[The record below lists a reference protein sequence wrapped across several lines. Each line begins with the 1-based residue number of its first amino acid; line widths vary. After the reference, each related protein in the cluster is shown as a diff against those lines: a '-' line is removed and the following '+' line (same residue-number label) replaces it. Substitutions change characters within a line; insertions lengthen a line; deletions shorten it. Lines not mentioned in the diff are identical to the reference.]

1 MRSRRGGPAEPAQPR
16 LDPGAAEGLV
26 CAYLARHGETD
37 LEGVVALFAEDACL
51 EDPVGSPSVRG
62 RDAIRAFYRET
73 HRRNGRLVFE
83 RIGGVLVGGSELAFH
98 VRARLAR
105 DPTTAGMDVIYAL
118 QVDGAGRIRA
128 LRAWF

>member
-1 MRSRRGGPAEPAQPR
+1 MKSRRAGSTGPGQPR
-16 LDPGAAEGLV
+16 LDPVAAEGLV
-26 CAYLARHGETD
+26 SAYLARHGATD

-62 RDAIRAFYRET
+62 HEAIRSFYRET
-73 HRRNGRLVFE
+73 HGRNGRLVFE
-83 RIGGVLVGGSELAFH
+83 RIGGVLVGGSELVFH

-105 DPTTAGMDVIYAL
+105 DPGAAAMDVIYAL